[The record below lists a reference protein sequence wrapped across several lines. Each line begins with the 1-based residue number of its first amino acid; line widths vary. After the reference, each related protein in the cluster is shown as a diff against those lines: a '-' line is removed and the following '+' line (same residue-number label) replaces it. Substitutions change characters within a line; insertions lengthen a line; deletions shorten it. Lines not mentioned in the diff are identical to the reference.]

1 MPPHRILR
9 TIDFFHKKH
18 DIEAQY
24 IDQLWIE
31 FGTSVRETRRQRN
44 IGLRVFAGKLGVS
57 RAMIGYLES
66 GKRQWNLGMAKRAVK
81 LLSK

>member
-1 MPPHRILR
+1 MPPHRILK
-9 TIDFFHKKH
+9 TIDFFQKKQ

-24 IDQLWIE
+24 IDQLWLE

-44 IGLRVFAGKLGVS
+44 IGLNTFSNELGVS
-57 RAMIGYLES
+57 KTMVSFLES

>member
-1 MPPHRILR
+1 MTPVRILKA
-9 TIDFFHKKH
+9 IDFFHKKH

-44 IGLRVFAGKLGVS
+44 IGLKEFACALKVS
-57 RAMIGYLES
+57 RAMVSYLES
-66 GKRQWNLGMAKRAVK
+66 GKRQWNLEMAKRAVK